1 MDDTRGIA
9 EALLN
14 GRMRLVSREDDG
26 SGGSVL
32 GFEAARVPLS
42 RREQAV
48 LAASEGGAANKLVAI
63 EQSLA
68 CSTVSEALSAA
79 IAKLGLNGR
88 AEFLRVMA
96 YLRAGSPVVRLV
108 GSAELC
114 WLFVPLE
121 AQAPEPSLTL
131 AERQV
136 VAQVLRGRSNA
147 AIARARRTSSRTVAN
162 QLAAIYRKLGVS
174 SRWELAARRSFAH
187 VA

>member
-14 GRMRLVSREDDG
+14 GRMRLVSRDDDG

-32 GFEAARVPLS
+32 AFEAGHVPLG
-42 RREQAV
+42 RRELAV
-48 LAASEGGAANKLVAI
+48 LAASESGAANKMVAI

-68 CSTVSEALSAA
+68 CSTVSEALNAA
-79 IAKLGLNGR
+79 LGKVGFKGR

-96 YLRAGSPVVRLV
+96 YLRSGSPSVRLV
-108 GSAELC
+108 GTSESC

-121 AQAPEPSLTL
+121 AQAPDPSLTS

-136 VAQVLRGRSNA
+136 VEHVLSGRSNA
-147 AIARARRTSSRTVAN
+147 AIARARSTSSRTVAN

-174 SRWELAARRSFAH
+174 SRWELAARCSLAH
-187 VA
+187 CA